1 MSTLTYSVESVKK
14 IEEAS
19 EIFASITPSLDE
31 AFATVCEAANAT
43 GMPKIINAANALKE
57 GYESSFRKVNEQM
70 VATCDED
77 ARLWKALA
85 AATGAE

>member
-1 MSTLTYSVESVKK
+1 MSTFTYDAESVKK
-14 IEEAS
+14 IEEARDT
-19 EIFASITPSLDE
+19 FAGITPSLDE

-43 GMPKIINAANALKE
+43 GMPKVINAANALRE
-57 GYESSFRKVNEQM
+57 GYETSFRKVNEQM

-85 AATGAE
+85 KATGVE